1 MSEAQE
7 LDQLR
12 QQIDSLDKQIQEL
25 INQRAQC
32 AQNVADVKQK
42 YAAPGEKV
50 VFYRPEREAQVLR
63 RVMERNEGPLPDE
76 SMARLFREI
85 MSQCLALEEPLQVA
99 YLGPE
104 GTFTQQAAVKHFGH
118 AVNCQGKVSI
128 GDVFREVASGAA
140 NYGVVPVENS
150 TEGVV
155 TLTLDS
161 FYDSNLH
168 ICGEVTLRIHHHL
181 LIKSEGQEIDRIYS
195 HAQSLGQC
203 RRWLDQN
210 FPANVE
216 RIAVNSNAEAARR
229 AAAEEGAAAI
239 AGEAA
244 AELYDLS
251 VRNANIED
259 RPDNT
264 TRFLIIGRQ
273 ETGPSGED
281 KTSIM
286 VSNRNKPGSL
296 YQVLAPFHEAG
307 VNLTRIETRPDPSGT
322 WNYIFFIDFEGHC
335 EDDVTAAVLKKL
347 REIAVDYKLL
357 GSYPRAVL

>member
-7 LDQLR
+7 LDKLR

-32 AQNVADVKQK
+32 AQDVAEVKQK
-42 YAAPGEKV
+42 YASPGEKV

-63 RVMERNEGPLPDE
+63 KVMDRNRGPLGDE

-118 AVNCQGKVSI
+118 AVNCEGQVSI
-128 GDVFREVASGAA
+128 ADVFREVASGAA

-155 TLTLDS
+155 THTLDS

-181 LIKSEGQEIDRIYS
+181 LVKSEDQQITRVYS

-210 FPANVE
+210 FPASVE

-244 AELYDLS
+244 AELYEL
-251 VRNANIED
+251 VTLHANIED

-273 ETGPSGED
+273 ETGASGAD

-335 EDDVTAAVLKKL
+335 EDDAVAAILKKL

>member
-7 LDQLR
+7 LDKLR

-32 AQNVADVKQK
+32 AQDVAEVKQK
-42 YAAPGEKV
+42 YASPGEKV

-63 RVMERNEGPLPDE
+63 KVMDRNRGPLGDE

-118 AVNCQGKVSI
+118 AVNCAGQVSI
-128 GDVFREVASGAA
+128 ADVFREVASGAA

-155 TLTLDS
+155 THTLDS

-181 LIKSEGQEIDRIYS
+181 LVKSEDQQITRVYS

-210 FPANVE
+210 FPASVE

-244 AELYDLS
+244 AELYEL
-251 VRNANIED
+251 VTLHANIED

-273 ETGPSGED
+273 ETGPSGDD

-286 VSNRNKPGSL
+286 VSSRNQPGAL
-296 YQVLAPFHEAG
+296 YQVLAPFHEAD
-307 VNLTRIETRPDPSGT
+307 VSLTRIETRPDPSGT
-322 WNYIFFIDFEGHC
+322 WNYLFFIDFEGHC
-335 EDDVTAAVLKKL
+335 DDEVISPLLQRL
-347 REIAVDYKLL
+347 RDVATDYKWL
-357 GSYPRAVL
+357 GSYPKAVL

>member
-7 LDQLR
+7 LDKLR

-32 AQNVADVKQK
+32 AQDVAEVKQK
-42 YAAPGEKV
+42 YASPGEKV

-63 RVMERNEGPLPDE
+63 KVMDRNRGPLGDE

-118 AVNCQGKVSI
+118 AVNCEGQVSI
-128 GDVFREVASGAA
+128 ADVFREVASGAA

-155 TLTLDS
+155 THTLDS

-181 LIKSEGQEIDRIYS
+181 LVKSEDQQITRVYS

-210 FPANVE
+210 FPASVE
-216 RIAVNSNAEAARR
+216 RIAVNSNAEAQPRLQVKRR
-229 AAAEEGAAAI
+229 R
-239 AGEAA
+239 
-244 AELYDLS
+244 S
-251 VRNANIED
+251 CM
-259 RPDNT
+259 
-264 TRFLIIGRQ
+264 
-273 ETGPSGED
+273 S
-281 KTSIM
+281 S
-286 VSNRNKPGSL
+286 
-296 YQVLAPFHEAG
+296 
-307 VNLTRIETRPDPSGT
+307 
-322 WNYIFFIDFEGHC
+322 
-335 EDDVTAAVLKKL
+335 
-347 REIAVDYKLL
+347 
-357 GSYPRAVL
+357 